1 MARYEFPSTAELL
14 EMGTPRP
21 NAVTIYVPA
30 TAAEYDVARTAVKS
44 SMDQA
49 IRTLRERGADHAIEE
64 SFHAITEWILNDD
77 CWEVLSRSLAIFAT
91 PDGAEIYVLPN
102 NLEHQIQVG
111 GYFDLGQMVRA
122 VATPQRAYA
131 VTLSANEWHLWEAS
145 GTTEAHEV
153 KVDEGDFADARAHGD
168 DRTQTLEAY
177 AKRVAEKVESVLNKA
192 DPTSERPLFLFAT
205 DPLEGMFREEFDGQR
220 EVVRVPGSPDDLRP
234 DQIDA
239 TIRAGLDEINAQRAT
254 ATVDT
259 LADGISKG
267 LVATDLADIARAAV
281 GGSVD
286 TLVYDFTVD
295 TLGRLDGTTG
305 EVTYSDDGYDLMSR
319 IALIV
324 LQNGG
329 TPVPVRS
336 AEIDSEIWNDVAVAR
351 LRYPLAQ

>member
-1 MARYEFPSTAELL
+1 MARYEFPSTTELL
-14 EMGTPRP
+14 EMGSPRE

-30 TAAEYDVARTAVKS
+30 TAAEYDVSRTRVKS

-49 IRTLRERGADHAIEE
+49 IRTLRERGDDHAIEE

-111 GYFDLGQMVRA
+111 RYFDLGQMVRA
-122 VATPQRAYA
+122 VATPQSAYA
-131 VTLSANEWHLWEAS
+131 LTLSANEWHVWEAS

-153 KVDEGDFADARAHGD
+153 KVDEGDFGNVRAHGD
-168 DRTQTLEAY
+168 DRTQTLDAY
-177 AKRVAEKVESVLNKA
+177 AKKVAEKVDSVLTKA
-192 DPTSERPLFLFAT
+192 DPSGERPLFLFAT
-205 DPLEGMFREEFDGQR
+205 DPLEGLFREEFPDHR
-220 EVVRVPGSPDDLRP
+220 EVVRVPGASDDLRP
-234 DQIDA
+234 DQVDTA
-239 TIRAGLDEINAQRAT
+239 IRAGLDQINAQRAT

-267 LVATDLADIARAAV
+267 LVATDLADISRAAV
-281 GGSVD
+281 SGAVD

-295 TLGRLDGTTG
+295 TLGRLDGETG
-305 EVTYSDDGYDLMSR
+305 EVSYADDGYDLMSR
-319 IALIV
+319 IALVV

-329 TPVPVRS
+329 TLVPVRS
-336 AEIDSEIWNDVAVAR
+336 AEIESEIWNDVAVAR